1 MTTSKITSD
10 YESLQVIKGNHK
22 LAHSQNTSDY
32 KTNFNPGN
40 NDLFK
45 VAKNDIIIEKPL
57 RWFENQTDF

>member
-1 MTTSKITSD
+1 MTTSQITSD
-10 YESLQVIKGNHK
+10 YESLEMIKGNHK

-40 NDLFK
+40 NGLFK

-57 RWFENQTDF
+57 R